1 MPCECVRKAGRSDG
15 VGSRQGSVFPV
26 PGVAGSAGGEALN
39 SLQTLNNS
47 RPRLSGLGGS
57 WAAGGKEM
65 DLISLTSLCSMS
77 LISWE
82 TKTREEDG

>member
-1 MPCECVRKAGRSDG
+1 ME
-15 VGSRQGSVFPV
+15 
-26 PGVAGSAGGEALN
+26 
-39 SLQTLNNS
+39 TLNNS

-65 DLISLTSLCSMS
+65 DLTSLCSMS